1 MQVPFQQGFMVG
13 NPMFPFGGVNQ
24 MGNCQAFPNQN
35 FMNGWQGIYNSNNMN
50 NMNNMNQMNNM
61 PQFDVDKINVVFKLT
76 NGSIKI
82 VTISLDKTVGELIC
96 IFLKKMGS
104 EELIG
109 NTKDICFLNNATK
122 IKYDDQRKVR
132 DVFNTINP
140 TIIVNDVHNL
150 IGAN

>member
-1 MQVPFQQGFMVG
+1 MQVPFQPLIFMNQMPG
-13 NPMFPFGGVNQ
+13 FGGVNPV
-24 MGNCQAFPNQN
+24 GIGPSFPAQN
-35 FMNGWQGIYNSNNMN
+35 VMNGWQGIYNSNNMN

-61 PQFDVDKINVVFKLT
+61 QQFDVDKINVVFKLT

-132 DVFNTINP
+132 DVFNAINP

>member
-1 MQVPFQQGFMVG
+1 MQVPFQPFIFMNQMPG
-13 NPMFPFGGVNQ
+13 FGGVNPI
-24 MGNCQAFPNQN
+24 GIGPSFPAQN
-35 FMNGWQGIYNSNNMN
+35 VMNGWQGIYNSNNMN

-61 PQFDVDKINVVFKLT
+61 QQFDVDKINVVFKLT

-132 DVFNTINP
+132 DVFNAINP

>member
-1 MQVPFQQGFMVG
+1 MQVPFQPFIFMNQMPG
-13 NPMFPFGGVNQ
+13 FGGVNPV
-24 MGNCQAFPNQN
+24 GIGPSFPAQN
-35 FMNGWQGIYNSNNMN
+35 VMNGWQGIYNSNNMN

-61 PQFDVDKINVVFKLT
+61 QQFDVDKINVVFKLT

-132 DVFNTINP
+132 DVFNAINP

>member
-1 MQVPFQQGFMVG
+1 MQAPFQPFIFMNQMPG
-13 NPMFPFGGVNQ
+13 FGGVNPV
-24 MGNCQAFPNQN
+24 GIGPSFPAQN
-35 FMNGWQGIYNSNNMN
+35 VMNGWQGIYNSNNMN

-132 DVFNTINP
+132 DVFNAINP

>member
-1 MQVPFQQGFMVG
+1 MQAPFQPFIFMNQMPG
-13 NPMFPFGGVNQ
+13 FGGVNPV
-24 MGNCQAFPNQN
+24 GIGHSFPAQN
-35 FMNGWQGIYNSNNMN
+35 VMNGWQGIYNSNNMN

-61 PQFDVDKINVVFKLT
+61 QQYDVDKINVVFKLT

-132 DVFNTINP
+132 DVFNAINP

>member
-1 MQVPFQQGFMVG
+1 MQAPFQPFISMNQMPG
-13 NPMFPFGGVNQ
+13 FGGVNPV
-24 MGNCQAFPNQN
+24 GIGPSFPAQN
-35 FMNGWQGIYNSNNMN
+35 VMNGWQGIYNSNNMN
-50 NMNNMNQMNNM
+50 MNNMNQMNNM
-61 PQFDVDKINVVFKLT
+61 QQYDVDKINVVFKLT

-132 DVFNTINP
+132 DVFNAINP

>member
-1 MQVPFQQGFMVG
+1 MQAPFQPFIFMNQMPG
-13 NPMFPFGGVNQ
+13 FGGVNPV
-24 MGNCQAFPNQN
+24 GIGPSFPAQN
-35 FMNGWQGIYNSNNMN
+35 VMNGWQGIYNSNNMN

-61 PQFDVDKINVVFKLT
+61 QQFDVDKINVVFKLT

>member
-1 MQVPFQQGFMVG
+1 MQVPFQPLIFMNQMPG
-13 NPMFPFGGVNQ
+13 FGGVNPV
-24 MGNCQAFPNQN
+24 GIGPSFPAQN
-35 FMNGWQGIYNSNNMN
+35 VMNGWQGIYNSNNMN

-61 PQFDVDKINVVFKLT
+61 QQYDVDKINVVFKLT

-82 VTISLDKTVGELIC
+82 VTISFDKTVGELIC

-132 DVFNTINP
+132 DVFNAINP

>member
-1 MQVPFQQGFMVG
+1 MPG
-13 NPMFPFGGVNQ
+13 FGGVNPV
-24 MGNCQAFPNQN
+24 GIGSSFPAQN
-35 FMNGWQGIYNSNNMN
+35 VMNGWQGIYNSNNMN

-61 PQFDVDKINVVFKLT
+61 QQYDVDKINVVFKLT

-132 DVFNTINP
+132 DVFNAINP

>member
-1 MQVPFQQGFMVG
+1 MQVPFQPLIFMNQMPG
-13 NPMFPFGGVNQ
+13 FGGVNPV
-24 MGNCQAFPNQN
+24 GIGPSFPAQN
-35 FMNGWQGIYNSNNMN
+35 VMNGWQGIYNSNNLN

-82 VTISLDKTVGELIC
+82 VTISLDKTVGEFIY

-122 IKYDDQRKVR
+122 LNYNDKRKVK
-132 DVFNTINP
+132 DVFINSIP
-140 TIIVNDVHNL
+140 TIIVNDVHNI

>member
-1 MQVPFQQGFMVG
+1 MQAPFQPLIFMNQMPG
-13 NPMFPFGGVNQ
+13 FGGVNPV
-24 MGNCQAFPNQN
+24 GIGPSFPAQN
-35 FMNGWQGIYNSNNMN
+35 VMNGWQGIYNSNNMN

-61 PQFDVDKINVVFKLT
+61 QQYDVDKINVVFKLT

-132 DVFNTINP
+132 DVFNAINP

>member
-1 MQVPFQQGFMVG
+1 MQVPFQPFIFMNQMPG
-13 NPMFPFGGVNQ
+13 FGGVNPV
-24 MGNCQAFPNQN
+24 GIGPSFPAQN
-35 FMNGWQGIYNSNNMN
+35 VMNGWQGIYNSNNMN
-50 NMNNMNQMNNM
+50 MNNMNQMNNM
-61 PQFDVDKINVVFKLT
+61 QQYDVDKINVVFKLT

-132 DVFNTINP
+132 DVFNAINP

>member
-1 MQVPFQQGFMVG
+1 MQVPFQPLIFMNQMPG
-13 NPMFPFGGVNQ
+13 FGGVNPV
-24 MGNCQAFPNQN
+24 GIGPSFPAQN
-35 FMNGWQGIYNSNNMN
+35 VMNGWQGIYNSNNMN
-50 NMNNMNQMNNM
+50 MNNMNQMNNM
-61 PQFDVDKINVVFKLT
+61 QQYDVDKINVVFKLT

-132 DVFNTINP
+132 DVFNAINP

>member
-1 MQVPFQQGFMVG
+1 MQVPFQPLIFMNQMPG
-13 NPMFPFGGVNQ
+13 FGGVNPV
-24 MGNCQAFPNQN
+24 GIGPSFPAQN
-35 FMNGWQGIYNSNNMN
+35 VMNGWQGIYNSNNMN

-61 PQFDVDKINVVFKLT
+61 QQYDVDKINVVFKLT

-132 DVFNTINP
+132 DVFNAINP

>member
-1 MQVPFQQGFMVG
+1 
-13 NPMFPFGGVNQ
+13 
-24 MGNCQAFPNQN
+24 
-35 FMNGWQGIYNSNNMN
+35 MNGWQGIYNSNNMN

-61 PQFDVDKINVVFKLT
+61 QQYDVDKINVVFKLT

-132 DVFNTINP
+132 DVFNAINP

>member
-1 MQVPFQQGFMVG
+1 MQVPFQPLIFMNQMPG
-13 NPMFPFGGVNQ
+13 FGGVNPI
-24 MGNCQAFPNQN
+24 GIGPSFPAQN
-35 FMNGWQGIYNSNNMN
+35 VMNGWQGIYNSNNMN

-61 PQFDVDKINVVFKLT
+61 QQYDVDKINVVFKLT

-132 DVFNTINP
+132 DVFNAINP

>member
-1 MQVPFQQGFMVG
+1 MQVPFQPFIFMNQMPG
-13 NPMFPFGGVNQ
+13 FGGVNPV
-24 MGNCQAFPNQN
+24 GIGPSFPAQN
-35 FMNGWQGIYNSNNMN
+35 VMNGWQGIYNSNNMN

-61 PQFDVDKINVVFKLT
+61 QQYDVDKINVVFKLT

-132 DVFNTINP
+132 DVFNAINP

>member
-1 MQVPFQQGFMVG
+1 MQVPFQPFIFMNQMPG
-13 NPMFPFGGVNQ
+13 FGGVNPV
-24 MGNCQAFPNQN
+24 GIGPSFPAQN
-35 FMNGWQGIYNSNNMN
+35 VMNGWQGIYNSNNMN

-61 PQFDVDKINVVFKLT
+61 QQYDVDKINVVFKLT

>member
-1 MQVPFQQGFMVG
+1 MQVPFQPLIFMNQMPGFV
-13 NPMFPFGGVNQ
+13 GVNPV
-24 MGNCQAFPNQN
+24 GIGPSFPAQN
-35 FMNGWQGIYNSNNMN
+35 VMNGWQGIYNSNNMN

-61 PQFDVDKINVVFKLT
+61 QQYDVDKINVVFKLT

-132 DVFNTINP
+132 DVFNAINP

>member
-1 MQVPFQQGFMVG
+1 MQVPFQPLIFMNQMPG
-13 NPMFPFGGVNQ
+13 FGGVNPV
-24 MGNCQAFPNQN
+24 GIGPSFPAQN
-35 FMNGWQGIYNSNNMN
+35 VMNGWQGIYNSNNMN

-132 DVFNTINP
+132 DVFNAINP

>member
-1 MQVPFQQGFMVG
+1 MQVPFQPLIFMNQMPG
-13 NPMFPFGGVNQ
+13 FGGVNPV
-24 MGNCQAFPNQN
+24 GIGPSFPAQN
-35 FMNGWQGIYNSNNMN
+35 VMNGWQGIYNSNNMN

-61 PQFDVDKINVVFKLT
+61 QQYDVDKINVVFKLT